1 MTLSSF
7 AYAKD
12 LEAMVKEYNRRAKNL
27 DHYIKEAYAKSH
39 EYIHSK
45 EKAGCRKK
53 KKLVI
58 AKECLLRPYGAH
70 CYNPERFR
78 KQNRPLLGSL

>member
-7 AYAKD
+7 AYTKD

-27 DHYIKEAYAKSH
+27 DRYRKEAYAKSH
-39 EYIHSK
+39 QVHTFKRENW
-45 EKAGCRKK
+45 RQ
-53 KKLVI
+53 KKLGI
-58 AKECLLRPYGAH
+58 AKKCLLRPYGAH

-78 KQNRPLLGSL
+78 KQNRPLLESLGS